1 MRTAG
6 LRVNDVF
13 WANKGTLPLRIVD
26 FRITEREGDVELL
39 CADADEKLWVQR
51 LQEAIVV
58 FDQGELCVM
67 SQKLLCLHQ

>member
-13 WANKGTLPLRIVD
+13 WANQGRLPLRIVD
-26 FRITEREGDVELL
+26 FRITEREGAVELL
-39 CADADEKLWVQR
+39 CADADETLWVQR
-51 LQEAIVV
+51 LQEASVV